1 MNFQNGSFLDDYED
15 RKKGRKEE
23 RERERE
29 INVVY
34 HCVGVVP

>member
-23 RERERE
+23 REKSTLY
-29 INVVY
+29 IIVLV
-34 HCVGVVP
+34 

>member
-23 RERERE
+23 REREKSTLY
-29 INVVY
+29 IIVLV
-34 HCVGVVP
+34 

>member
-29 INVVY
+29 KSTLYIIVLV
-34 HCVGVVP
+34 